1 MTPSQQLI
9 LWIIFA
15 AFLWYAVRPVAV
27 YFFGTI
33 VQWLAKLGKF
43 FTTLPE
49 PGRFTFIMVGGNLKR
64 IVENVIDFDID
75 PDTGLFVPARRHK
88 KEESFFEK
96 RYGVTWIGLFGEVK
110 VFPNWQW
117 IEFRQKEDGSGNLMP
132 ELVATMRRED
142 VSHFLHQFTFAVPT
156 KDVELAGNDQA
167 EFNSLITVLVMDPE
181 TAFFKNKNWVET
193 LSGFIQ
199 AIVKDWATDKEFNTA
214 KEAARAD
221 LRNSELT
228 RAILAANTDYQYF
241 DPLTGETRDGGF
253 LRILGI
259 QVVSHFLQSVEAT
272 GPVAK
277 AQAANREAELLG
289 EAKKTAATK
298 EGEAAVIKAQKEA
311 EALEKLGAAKKQF
324 IQDTIVNPCSGP
336 NGAEI
341 ARILRAQAFTGEG
354 SKITTLVEGGGVV
367 PSLPVT
373 NQRP

>member
-1 MTPSQQLI
+1 MTPSQQLV
-9 LWIIFA
+9 LWIVFA
-15 AFLWYAVRPVAV
+15 AFLWYAMRPVAV
-27 YFFGTI
+27 YFFGTT
-33 VQWLAKLGKF
+33 VQWLGKRGKF
-43 FTTLPE
+43 FATLPE
-49 PGRFTFIMVGGNLKR
+49 PGRFMFIMVGGNLKR

-75 PDTGLFVPARRHK
+75 PNTGMFVPARRHK

-96 RYGVTWIGLFGEVK
+96 HYGVTWIGLLGEVK

-117 IEFRQKEDGSGNLMP
+117 IEFRQKEDSSGNLLP
-132 ELVATMRRED
+132 QLVATMRREN
-142 VSHFLHQFTFAVPT
+142 VSHFLHQFTFSVPT
-156 KDVELAGNDQA
+156 EDIELAGNDQA
-167 EFNSLITVLVMDPE
+167 SLNSLITVLVIDPVN
-181 TAFFKNKNWVET
+181 AFYRNKNWVEI

-228 RAILAANTDYQYF
+228 RAILAANRDYQYF
-241 DPLTGETRDGGF
+241 DPQTGETRDGGF

-259 QVVSHFLQSVEAT
+259 QVISHFLQSIEAT
-272 GPVAK
+272 GPVAL

-298 EGEAAVIKAQKEA
+298 EGEARVIEAQKQA

-324 IQDTIVNPCSGP
+324 IEDTIVNPCSGP

-354 SKITTLVEGGGVV
+354 SKITTLVEGGGGVV
-367 PSLPVT
+367 PALPIGK
-373 NQRP
+373 